1 MKKRQRKMSS
11 NVIGSIITL
20 MVVFALTVSIIGYFN
35 FTSAFEKEY
44 DVSTYHMA
52 NTATS
57 LLNADNLEKYL
68 AGEQEEEYLQTREYL
83 QTYCEKIHVSL
94 IYVIIVDRSDYGR
107 FVSVFNVV
115 DNSVDD
121 SEYTP
126 WEMGYQRNTTN
137 DTYREKYR
145 AIYEK
150 EVPYE
155 TYYRTKTTDGQHPH
169 ITTMVPLIDSK
180 GDVVAILCMQRPIRE
195 LTDARRPY
203 VISIAVSAVLLGAIA
218 VIYVM
223 TYLNRQVVA
232 PIVKISE
239 EASRFARENVM
250 SGKRVSVGKYKELNE
265 LSDSIYKMESDM
277 VTYIDNLTKATA
289 ERERIGTQLEL
300 ASAIQENSIPTDFPA
315 FPERNDFD
323 IYAVMKPARQVG
335 GDFYNFFMIDDDHL
349 AMYIGDVSDKGI
361 PAALFM
367 MVTNILISD
376 RTYMGGDPAEILS
389 FVNNHL
395 AEYNKTDMFVTVWLG
410 ILELSTGKIIA
421 TNAGH
426 DDAVIYHKDEDSFR
440 LFKTRHG
447 LIAGAMPNMHYR
459 NFSFELKPGD
469 KLFLYT
475 DGVPEATDSENRLY
489 TIDRMVEDL
498 NRFRHDSPEDILS
511 GIRGCVNEFVGEAD
525 QFDDLTMLCIE
536 LKEK

>member
-447 LIAGAMPNMHYR
+447 LIAGTMPNMHYR

>member
-1 MKKRQRKMSS
+1 MKKRQRRMSS

-35 FTSAFEKEY
+35 FTAAFEKEY

-52 NTATS
+52 DTATF
-57 LLNADNLEKYL
+57 LLNADNLERYL
-68 AGEQEEEYLQTREYL
+68 AGEEEEEYLQTREYL

-121 SEYTP
+121 SEYTA

-203 VISIAVSAVLLGAIA
+203 VISIALSAVLLGAIA
-218 VIYVM
+218 VIYVL

-239 EASRFARENVM
+239 EARRFARENVM
-250 SGKRVSVGKYKELNE
+250 GGKRVSVGKYRELNE

-289 ERERIGTQLEL
+289 ERERIGTQLAL

-315 FPERNDFD
+315 FPNRNDFD

-335 GDFYNFFMIDDDHL
+335 GDFYNFFLIDDDHL

-389 FVNNHL
+389 FVNNNLYEH
-395 AEYNKTDMFVTVWLG
+395 NRTDMFVTVWLG
-410 ILELSTGKIIA
+410 ILELSTGKLIA

-426 DDAVIYHKDEDSFR
+426 DDAVIYHRDEDSFR

-447 LIAGAMPNMHYR
+447 LIAGAMPHMHYR

-475 DGVPEATDSENRLY
+475 DGVPEATDCDNNLY

-498 NRFRHDSPEDILS
+498 NRFRHDSPEDILN
-511 GIRGCVNEFVGEAD
+511 GIQGCVNEFVGEAD

>member
-1 MKKRQRKMSS
+1 MKKRQRRMSS

-35 FTSAFEKEY
+35 FTAAFEKEY

-52 NTATS
+52 DTATF
-57 LLNADNLEKYL
+57 LLNADNLERYL
-68 AGEQEEEYLQTREYL
+68 AGEEEEEYLQTREYL

-121 SEYTP
+121 SEYTA

-203 VISIAVSAVLLGAIA
+203 VISIALSAVLLGAIA
-218 VIYVM
+218 VIYVL

-239 EASRFARENVM
+239 EARRFARENVM
-250 SGKRVSVGKYKELNE
+250 GGKRVSVGKYRELNE
-265 LSDSIYKMESDM
+265 LSDSFYKMESDM

-289 ERERIGTQLEL
+289 ERERIGTQLAL

-315 FPERNDFD
+315 FPNRNDFD

-335 GDFYNFFMIDDDHL
+335 GDFYNFFLIDEDHR

-361 PAALFM
+361 PAALFR

-389 FVNNHL
+389 FVNNNLYEH
-395 AEYNKTDMFVTVWLG
+395 NRTDMFVTVWLG
-410 ILELSTGKIIA
+410 ILELSTGKLIA

-426 DDAVIYHKDEDSFR
+426 DDAVIYHRDEDSFR

-447 LIAGAMPNMHYR
+447 LIAGAMPHMHYR

-475 DGVPEATDSENRLY
+475 DGVPEATDCDNNLY

-498 NRFRHDSPEDILS
+498 NRFRHDSPEDILN
-511 GIRGCVNEFVGEAD
+511 GIQGCVNEFVGEAD